1 MRLSLSSHP
10 VGGEFSATCSGSH
23 AFRPRS
29 PPAVQL
35 TPSFLPLS
43 RFQTFDGLITRCL
56 SSSAAP
62 GWHCDR
68 RGGGLRGHRARGGRD
83 VPWDAATACDDLA
96 SGGGASAA
104 GSRGTFA
111 SSRTPRAIRGFHTSS
126 PARAGDYYETLGVA
140 RSASHGEIKKA
151 YYKLAKKY
159 HPDANKDD
167 PSAETRFQEVQ
178 KAYETLRDPQSRG
191 MYDQVGHGNYEQM
204 ENGGGGGAGGGFPGG
219 AGGQGFEG
227 FPGGF
232 RMHFG
237 GDMGGGGGGGGGMDF
252 EELFSDFFGGMG
264 AARDIQT
271 TVRVTLAE
279 VAKGTSKTIR
289 IPETVVADPRT
300 GARETVPARDVN
312 VDLPRGVEDGQRL
325 RVPGEGQRTK
335 GRDGRERVGSLYI
348 NVDVVEDPRFA
359 RVGNDLVT
367 RVELPFVDAALGGT
381 TVAPTLDG
389 GGGGEGAKGD
399 AAGGSAAVART
410 RIARARLA
418 AHRRLVRAV
427 SSGGAQEPVRQ
438 AEGTPGGLRQGRGR
452 EETRGRIRRGRR
464 GARLSQ
470 PSSRYS
476 RSAFENSSRRPRRFL
491 SRRTD
496 RARVS
501 RDVCVRNIARAITTN
516 SPEEPSLE
524 RDTSTPPLS

>member
-1 MRLSLSSHP
+1 M
-10 VGGEFSATCSGSH
+10 
-23 AFRPRS
+23 
-29 PPAVQL
+29 
-35 TPSFLPLS
+35 
-43 RFQTFDGLITRCL
+43 
-56 SSSAAP
+56 
-62 GWHCDR
+62 
-68 RGGGLRGHRARGGRD
+68 
-83 VPWDAATACDDLA
+83 PWKAATACDDLA
-96 SGGGASAA
+96 AGGGASAA

-111 SSRTPRAIRGFHTSS
+111 SSGAPRATRGFHTSS

-140 RSASHGEIKKA
+140 RSASQGEIKKA

-167 PSAETRFQEVQ
+167 PSAEARFQEVQ

-191 MYDQVGHGNYEQM
+191 TYDQVGHSNYEQM

-219 AGGQGFEG
+219 MGGQGFEG

-289 IPETVVADPRT
+289 IPETVVVDPRT

-312 VDLPRGVEDGQRL
+312 VDLPKGVEDGQRL

-348 NVDVVEDPRFA
+348 NVDVADDPRFA

-381 TVAPTLDG
+381 AVAPTLDG
-389 GGGGEGAKGD
+389 EVEVKVRKATQPGDQLRLRGRGLPELGSPRVGDLFVQFRVVVPKNLSDRQRELLEEFAKEEDGKKL
-399 AAGGSAAVART
+399 GVGSAA
-410 RIARARLA
+410 
-418 AHRRLVRAV
+418 
-427 SSGGAQEPVRQ
+427 GD
-438 AEGTPGGLRQGRGR
+438 AEH
-452 EETRGRIRRGRR
+452 
-464 GARLSQ
+464 A
-470 PSSRYS
+470 
-476 RSAFENSSRRPRRFL
+476 
-491 SRRTD
+491 
-496 RARVS
+496 
-501 RDVCVRNIARAITTN
+501 
-516 SPEEPSLE
+516 
-524 RDTSTPPLS
+524 